1 MPHIWTRQSSTIS
14 SLLRN
19 PSISLS
25 RPQSYRPVSAIP
37 ALFRTKRGTHTR
49 PTRSRTPSVEEMAT
63 VNTTSRL
70 AALRSLMKENGVDI
84 YVVPSED
91 SHASEYIAP
100 CDARRAFISGFTGSA
115 GTAVVTQ
122 DKAALATDGRYFNQA
137 GKQLDGN
144 WYLLKTG
151 LQDVPTWQ
159 DWTAEESAGGKTVGV
174 DPSLI
179 SSPIAEKLDESIK
192 KSGGAGL
199 KAVSENLIDPVWG
212 SDRPARSS
220 NPVRLLTGKYSGKD
234 TATKL
239 TELRKELEKKK
250 AAAFVLSMLDEVAWL
265 FNLRGSD
272 ITYNPV
278 FYSYAIVTQ
287 DSATLYVDASKLDDE
302 SRSYLDQ
309 NKVTIKPYDTLFEDA
324 KALASAAE
332 TKGTSEPLKKY
343 FFVDEVRSPVG
354 DAKAVK
360 NDTELEG
367 MRQCHIRDGAALIQ
381 FFAWL
386 EDQLINKKA
395 VLDEVAAADKLEAF
409 RSKQKDF
416 VGLSF
421 DTISSTGPNAAV
433 IHYKPEP
440 GSCATIDPAAI
451 YLCDSGAQFLDGT
464 TDVTR
469 TLHFGTPTPEQ
480 KKAYTL
486 VLKGNIALDTAVFPK
501 GTTGFAIDCL
511 ARQFL
516 WKYGLDYRH
525 GTGHG
530 VGSYLNV
537 HEGPIGIGTRKQYAD
552 VALAAGNVLSIEP
565 GFYEDGSYGIRIE
578 NLALVRE
585 VKTEHSFGDK
595 PFLGF
600 EHVTMVPYCRKLIDE
615 GLLTAEERE
624 WLNRSNEEIRERM
637 AGRFDGDQLT
647 QAWLERETQPF

>member
-1 MPHIWTRQSSTIS
+1 M
-14 SLLRN
+14 
-19 PSISLS
+19 
-25 RPQSYRPVSAIP
+25 
-37 ALFRTKRGTHTR
+37 
-49 PTRSRTPSVEEMAT
+49 ET
-63 VNTTSRL
+63 VNTTTRL
-70 AALRSLMKENGVDI
+70 ATLRSLMKENGVDI

-115 GTAVVTQ
+115 GTAVVTH

-144 WYLLKTG
+144 WHLLKTG

-212 SDRPARSS
+212 GDRPARSS
-220 NPVRLLTGKYSGKD
+220 NPVKLLVGKYSGKD

-239 TELRKELEKKK
+239 TELRKELAKKK

-309 NKVTIKPYDTLFEDA
+309 NKVTIKPYGTLFEDA

-332 TKGTSEPLKKY
+332 AKETSEPPKKY
-343 FFVDEVRSPVG
+343 FVSNKGSWALKLALGGDKFVDEVRSPVG

-367 MRQCHIRDGAALIQ
+367 MRQCHIRDGVALIQ

-386 EDQLINKKA
+386 EDQLVNKKA
-395 VLDEVAAADKLEAF
+395 VIDEVTAADQLEAF
-409 RSKQKDF
+409 RGKQQDF

-440 GSCATIDPAAI
+440 GSCAIVDPDAI

-480 KKAYTL
+480 RKAYTL

-516 WKYGLDYRH
+516 WKQGLDYRH

-565 GFYEDGSYGIRIE
+565 GFYEDGAYGIRIE
-578 NLALVRE
+578 NLAMVRE
-585 VKTEHSFGDK
+585 VKTEHAFGDK

-615 GLLTAEERE
+615 GLLTGEERE
-624 WLNRSNEEIRERM
+624 WLNKSNEEIRERM
-637 AGRFDGDQLT
+637 AGRFDDGDELT
-647 QAWLERETQPF
+647 RAWLERETLPF